1 MIKSNF
7 IQLYKSLTKQEKKA
21 LQKWVYSPMHNQH
34 QEVCKLFDYLAR
46 KTKITKTTVDKQRI
60 YKELFPLAFYNDL
73 KLRHVQSYALNVL
86 EHFVGYNH
94 LFLDQLFLKRKQLE
108 VYRLRGLTKLSTK
121 ILRKSEQE
129 LAEKSL
135 KNSDFHLEAYQLEIE
150 KFKHGSTERR
160 TEANNL
166 PQLFGHLSEFFI
178 IATLKYACT
187 AASHSNVFKSE
198 YDIPLL
204 AAVLE
209 YAKEGSSSISV
220 KIYYE
225 AYQSLIDADNERHY
239 KTLRNLFFEHIA
251 LFSKEEQYEL
261 FQLTINYCIKQI
273 NTGNSKYFGEV
284 FELYQG
290 GLTTTI
296 LLDKNALSR
305 FTYKNIV
312 SAGLKLKEFE
322 WVEAFIKEYT
332 VYLPQKFKHTYK
344 VYSTAKLHYSTGDY
358 GAALQLLVQVEEY
371 DDLFLTLDAKVLL
384 LKIYYEEESIDA
396 LLALIASFNVFL
408 QRKDIMGYHKQV
420 YKNLL
425 RLVNKF
431 LGLPLND
438 KNIRSGLIAEVKKT
452 QPLVEQQWLLDQL
465 DEGQKKELSPKR

>member
-7 IQLYKSLTKQEKKA
+7 IQLYTSLTKQEKKA
-21 LQKWVYSPMHNQH
+21 LDKWVQSPMHNQH
-34 QEVCKLFDYLAR
+34 QKVSKLFDYIGTR
-46 KTKITKTTVDKQRI
+46 TKITKTTVDKNRI
-60 YKELFPLAFYNDL
+60 YKELFPLEPYNDL
-73 KLRHVQSYALNVL
+73 KLRHIQSYAFNVL
-86 EHFVGYNH
+86 GNFVGYNH
-94 LFLDQLFLKRKQLE
+94 IFLDQLFLKRKQLE
-108 VYRLRGLTKLSTK
+108 TYRLRDLPKLSTK
-121 ILRKSEQE
+121 IVRKSKEE
-129 LAEKSL
+129 LAKKSL
-135 KNSDFHLEAYQLEIE
+135 KNSDFHLEAYQWEIE

-178 IATLKYACT
+178 IATLKYACI

-209 YAKEGSSSISV
+209 YAREKSPSITI

-225 AYQSLIDADNERHY
+225 AYQSLIDADNEHHY
-239 KTLRNLFFEHIA
+239 KTLRDLFFEQIG
-251 LFSKEEQYEL
+251 LFNKEEQYEL

-273 NTGNSKYFGEV
+273 NTGNSHYFEEV
-284 FELYQG
+284 FDLYKE
-290 GLTTTI
+290 GLSTEI
-296 LLDKNALSR
+296 LLDKDTLSR

-312 SAGLKLKEFE
+312 SAGLKLKEFG
-322 WVEAFIKEYT
+322 WVQVFIKEYT
-332 VYLPQKFKHTYK
+332 AYLPSKFKHTYK
-344 VYSTAKLHYSTGDY
+344 VYSTAKLHYSRGDY
-358 GAALQLLVQVEEY
+358 TAALQLLLQVEEY

-408 QRKDIMGYHKQV
+408 RRKDIMGYHKQV

-431 LGLPLND
+431 LSLPLND
-438 KNIRSGLIAEVKKT
+438 KSIRTKLIAEIKT
-452 QPLVEQQWLLDQL
+452 KQPLVEQQWLLNQL
-465 DEGQKKELSPKR
+465 N

>member
-7 IQLYKSLTKQEKKA
+7 IQLYTSLTKQEKKV
-21 LQKWVYSPMHNQH
+21 LQKWVSSPMHNQH
-34 QEVCKLFDYLAR
+34 QEVSKLFDYLDK

-60 YKELFPLAFYNDL
+60 YKALFPFEGYNDL

-86 EHFVGYNH
+86 ENFVGYNH
-94 LFLDQLFLKRKQLE
+94 LFLDQFILKRKQLE
-108 VYRLRGLTKLSTK
+108 AYRLRQLPKLSSK
-121 ILRKSEQE
+121 ILRKATQE

-135 KNSDFHLEAYQLEIE
+135 KNSNFHLEAYQLEIE
-150 KFKHGSTERR
+150 KFKQGSTERR

-198 YDIPLL
+198 YNIPLL
-204 AAVLE
+204 EAVLE
-209 YAKEGSSSISV
+209 YAKGNQSSTVI

-225 AYQSLIDADNERHY
+225 AYLSLIDAENEHHY
-239 KTLRNLFFEHIA
+239 KVLRNLFFKHIA
-251 LFSKEEQYEL
+251 LFNKEEQYEL

-273 NTGNSKYFGEV
+273 NTGNSTYFGEV

-290 GLTTTI
+290 GLSTKV
-296 LLDKNALSR
+296 LLDRNTLSR
-305 FTYKNIV
+305 FTYKNIA

-322 WVEAFIKEYT
+322 WVETFIKEYT
-332 VYLPQKFKHTYK
+332 TYLPQRFRNTYK
-344 VYSTAKLHYSTGDY
+344 VYSTAKLHYARGDY
-358 GAALQLLVQVEEY
+358 TAALQLLLQVEEY

-384 LKIYYEEESIDA
+384 LKIYYEEQSIDA

-408 QRKDIMGYHKQV
+408 QRKEIMGYHKQV

-438 KNIRSGLIAEVKKT
+438 KSIRSVLREEVKST

-465 DEGQKKELSPKR
+465 V

>member
-7 IQLYKSLTKQEKKA
+7 IQLYISLTKQEKKA

-34 QEVCKLFDYLAR
+34 HAVVQLFDYLDK
-46 KTKITKTTVDKQRI
+46 KTRITKTTVGKNRI
-60 YKELFPLAFYNDL
+60 YKKLFPLEEYNDL

-86 EHFVGYNH
+86 ENFVGYNH
-94 LFLDQLFLKRKQLE
+94 LFLDQLLLNRKQLE
-108 VYRLRGLTKLSTK
+108 AYRLRNLPKLSTK
-121 ILRKSEQE
+121 VLRKSVQE
-129 LAEKSL
+129 LSEKSL
-135 KNSDFHLEAYQLEIE
+135 RNGAFHLEAYQLEIE
-150 KFKHGSTERR
+150 KFKQGSTERR

-178 IATLKYACT
+178 ITTLKYACT

-204 AAVLE
+204 AAVLD
-209 YAKEGSSSISV
+209 YADGSTISISI

-225 AYQSLIDADNERHY
+225 AYQSLIDADNENHY
-239 KTLRNLFFEHIA
+239 KALKNIFFEHIA
-251 LFSKEEQYEL
+251 LFNEEEQYEI

-273 NTGNSKYFGEV
+273 NTGNSTYFEEV
-284 FELYQG
+284 FELYRE
-290 GLTTTI
+290 GLKTKI
-296 LLDKNALSR
+296 LLDKNTLSR

-322 WVEAFIKEYT
+322 WVQTFIKEYT
-332 VYLPQKFKHTYK
+332 RYLPQKFEQTYK
-344 VYSTAKLHYSTGDY
+344 DYSTAKLHYSTGDY
-358 GAALQLLVQVEEY
+358 TAALQLLIQVEEY

-408 QRKDIMGYHKQV
+408 QRKGIMGYHKQV
-420 YKNLL
+420 YKNWL
-425 RLVNKF
+425 RLVNKS

-438 KNIRSGLIAEVKKT
+438 KSIKKELIAEVKRT

-465 DEGQKKELSPKR
+465 T

>member
-7 IQLYKSLTKQEKKA
+7 IQLYISLTKQEKKA
-21 LQKWVYSPMHNQH
+21 LEKWVQSPMHNQH
-34 QEVCKLFDYLAR
+34 QQVSKLFDYLGAR
-46 KTKITKTTVDKQRI
+46 TKITKTTVNKNRI
-60 YKELFPLAFYNDL
+60 YKELFPLEPYNDL

-86 EHFVGYNH
+86 EKFVGYNH
-94 LFLDQLFLKRKQLE
+94 IFLDQLFLKRKQLE
-108 VYRLRGLTKLSTK
+108 AYRLRDLPKLSTK
-121 ILRKSEQE
+121 IVRKSEQE
-129 LAEKSL
+129 LLGKSL
-135 KNSDFHLEAYQLEIE
+135 KNSDFHLEAYQLEVE
-150 KFKHGSTERR
+150 KFKRGSTERR

-178 IATLKYACT
+178 IGTLKYACT

-209 YAKEGSSSISV
+209 YAKGRATSISI

-225 AYQSLIDADNERHY
+225 AYQSLIDPDNETHY
-239 KTLRNLFFEHIA
+239 KILRNLFFEHTI
-251 LFSKEEQYEL
+251 LFTKEEQYEL

-273 NTGNSKYFGEV
+273 NTGNSDYFGDV
-284 FELYQG
+284 FELYQE
-290 GLTTTI
+290 GLSTKV
-296 LLDKNALSR
+296 LLDKNTLSR

-322 WVEAFIKEYT
+322 WVEAFIKKYT
-332 VYLPQKFKHTYK
+332 VYLPQRFKKTYK
-344 VYSTAKLHYSTGDY
+344 VYSTAKLHYSTGNY
-358 GAALQLLVQVEEY
+358 GAALQLLLQIEAY

-384 LKIYYEEESIDA
+384 LKIYYEERSIDA

-408 QRKDIMGYHKQV
+408 QRKDVMGYHKQV

-438 KNIRSGLIAEVKKT
+438 KSIRSNLITEVKST

-465 DEGQKKELSPKR
+465 K

>member
-7 IQLYKSLTKQEKKA
+7 IQLYKSLTKQEKKV

-34 QEVCKLFDYLAR
+34 QLVCKLFDYLSI

-60 YKELFPLAFYNDL
+60 YKELFPLEPYNDL
-73 KLRHVQSYALNVL
+73 KLRHIQSYALNVL
-86 EHFVGYNH
+86 ENFVGYNH
-94 LFLDQLFLKRKQLE
+94 VFLDQLFLKRKQLE
-108 VYRLRGLTKLSTK
+108 TYRLRNLPKLSVK

-129 LAEKSL
+129 IAAKSL
-135 KNSDFHLEAYQLEIE
+135 KNSNFHLEAYQLEIE

-178 IATLKYACT
+178 ISTLKFACT

-204 AAVLE
+204 EAVLE
-209 YAKEGSSSISV
+209 YARGNKVSTAIKV
-220 KIYYE
+220 YYE
-225 AYQSLIDADNERHY
+225 AYQSLIDADNENHY
-239 KTLRNLFFEHIA
+239 KVLRNLFFEHIA
-251 LFSKEEQYEL
+251 LFDKEEQYEL

-273 NTGNSKYFGEV
+273 NTGNSNYFGEV
-284 FELYQG
+284 FQLYKD
-290 GLTTTI
+290 GLYTKV
-296 LLDKNALSR
+296 LLDKNTLSR

-322 WVEAFIKEYT
+322 WVQTFIKEYT
-332 VYLPQKFKHTYK
+332 LYLPSKFKKTYR
-344 VYSTAKLHYSTGDY
+344 VYSTAKLYYAIGDY
-358 GAALQLLVQVEEY
+358 TAALQLLLQVEEY

-408 QRKDIMGYHKQV
+408 QRKGIMGYHKQV

-438 KNIRSGLIAEVKKT
+438 KSIRKALIKEVNLT

-465 DEGQKKELSPKR
+465 E